1 MPDHRCPHHASFRT
15 PPKPSFRTKQADSFF
30 PFASRERV
38 GLRREESL
46 PAWMTP
52 APNSREQTFPTN
64 KDRHIVR
71 MIPIELDIDIVSIP
85 CYTSACTLE
94 TPRQSTQVTTFAQ
107 PSALPFHHLTP
118 LQSALT
124 ESTSITLLESALTN
138 PLDLKFFR
146 IRTYRK
152 PRGRGPK
159 RLTTIQVAQAL
170 LFTLIG
176 SCGRPRSQA
185 AQQPTSDQSTR
196 RSILRS
202 SPLTTHYSLFTAYS
216 PSTLC

>member
-1 MPDHRCPHHASFRT
+1 MLT
-15 PPKPSFRTKQADSFF
+15 
-30 PFASRERV
+30 
-38 GLRREESL
+38 
-46 PAWMTP
+46 
-52 APNSREQTFPTN
+52 
-64 KDRHIVR
+64 
-71 MIPIELDIDIVSIP
+71 IPIELDIDIVSIP

-170 LFTLIG
+170 LFTLSLEG
-176 SCGRPRSQA
+176 LVLGRPRSQA

-202 SPLTTHYSLFTAYS
+202 SPLTTHYSLFTAPQFPIHS
-216 PSTLC
+216 LLK